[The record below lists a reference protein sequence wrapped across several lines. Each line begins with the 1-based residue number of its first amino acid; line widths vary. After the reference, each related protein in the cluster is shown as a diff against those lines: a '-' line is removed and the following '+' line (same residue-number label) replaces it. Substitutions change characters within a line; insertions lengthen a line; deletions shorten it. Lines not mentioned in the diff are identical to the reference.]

1 MIHTDT
7 TPYPQHYKNLS
18 HIRMVDD
25 LSQLE
30 ITFTADYRQLS
41 FIQMKCE
48 VLRILEGIVS

>member
-7 TPYPQHYKNLS
+7 SPHPQHYKHLS
-18 HIRMVDD
+18 HIRIVDD

-30 ITFTADYRQLS
+30 TTFTADYGQLG

>member
-30 ITFTADYRQLS
+30 ITFPADYRQLS